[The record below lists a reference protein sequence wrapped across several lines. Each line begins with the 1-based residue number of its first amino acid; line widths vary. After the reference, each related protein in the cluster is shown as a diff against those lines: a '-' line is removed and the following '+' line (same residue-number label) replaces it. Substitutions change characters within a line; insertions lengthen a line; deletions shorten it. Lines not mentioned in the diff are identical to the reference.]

1 MQRAAARTRVPPA
14 VEAFGRAAMRQA
26 AVEVFGT
33 PGYGLTLAWPK
44 PTGFAASP
52 RDLRPGDPAAA
63 RMILAGRFVLVGSA
77 LETGKGGDPW
87 RTPSPSRPF
96 AVALHRFDWLPSLV
110 AAGDRGATEALRLVV
125 EWHQVFRDWSPFAW
139 GREVLARRVYNL
151 ACASRRLIAAGDET
165 TAADLADSLAR
176 QARHLLRLPD
186 DRGWAAGHTAAAAVA
201 GAALAGPAGEA
212 VLTRALPR
220 LRRALKRTV
229 LPDGCHASRNPETT
243 LGLMFDLLTLDDAL
257 TQRGVPAGDDL
268 TRALDRLA
276 QAVRFFTL
284 SDGRL
289 CAFQGGETRDRA
301 WPAAALAGR
310 DDAAPP
316 EALPDAAF
324 HRLSGARLTLVVDAG
339 APARGPFGVTACS
352 QPLAFEAADGR
363 DRLIVN
369 AGWSSREAELQGFRL
384 EAAASTA
391 ALAETSVLSPY
402 QGRRAETLGARLDG
416 PDFRVSAIRAEEEG
430 ATLLELSHD
439 GWTGRFGLVHG
450 RRLHLDRASDTLRGE
465 DRFEPAS
472 GPRARAPAVPFAIR
486 FHLDPEVQVSRARDG
501 KSVLLRGR
509 SERGWWLRHDAGEAY
524 VEPSTVFQD
533 GAPRK
538 THQIVLRGVAR
549 TDAETRVR
557 WKLSPADATGG

>member
-1 MQRAAARTRVPPA
+1 
-14 VEAFGRAAMRQA
+14 MRQA
-26 AVEVFGT
+26 AVEIFGT
-33 PGYGLTLAWPK
+33 PGYGLTLAWPR
-44 PTGFAASP
+44 PTGFAAAP
-52 RDLRPGDPAAA
+52 RDLRPVDKAVA
-63 RMILAGRFVLVGSA
+63 RMILAGRFVLVGAA

-96 AVALHRFDWLPSLV
+96 AVALHRFEWLPSLV

-125 EWHQVFRDWSPFAW
+125 DWHQVFRDWSPFAW

-201 GAALAGPAGEA
+201 GAALAGRAGEA
-212 VLTRALPR
+212 LLKRALPR
-220 LRRALKRTV
+220 LRRALTRTV
-229 LPDGCHASRNPETT
+229 LPDGCHASRNPEAT
-243 LGLMFDLLTLDDAL
+243 LSLLFDLLTLDDAL
-257 TQRGVPAGDDL
+257 TQRGQPPGDEL
-268 TRALDRLA
+268 TRAIDRLA

-301 WPAAALAGR
+301 WPAAALAALE
-310 DDAAPP
+310 DCVAP
-316 EALPDAAF
+316 EHLPDAAY
-324 HRLSGARLTLVVDAG
+324 HRLSGTRLTLVIDAG
-339 APARGPFGVTACS
+339 APARGPFGLTACS

-369 AGWSSREAELQGFRL
+369 AGWSSRETDLQGFRL

-391 ALAETSVLSPY
+391 SLAEASILSPY
-402 QGRRAETLGARLDG
+402 QGRRAEALGARLDG
-416 PDFRVSAIRAEEEG
+416 PDFRVATARSAEDG
-430 ATLLELSHD
+430 ADLLELSHD
-439 GWTGRFGLVHG
+439 GWVRRFGLAHG
-450 RRLHLDRASDTLRGE
+450 RRLHLDRQTDALRGE
-465 DRFEPAS
+465 DRFEPAP
-472 GPRARAPAVPFAIR
+472 GGRARVPAVPFAIR

-509 SERGWWLRHDAGEAY
+509 SERGWWLRHDAGEAH

-538 THQIVLRGVAR
+538 TQQVVLRGVAR
-549 TDAETRVR
+549 TEAETRVR
-557 WKLSPADATGG
+557 WKLSPADATRT